1 MFCFLFHKYHLIYVK
16 IMIKTGFWHFLDFS
30 VKKTIPIMS
39 LILIIFGLASCS
51 SNTHR
56 APVSRLAQPES
67 LKIHYHTV
75 SAGDTLY
82 SIAWRYNLDYKNLS
96 KINKI
101 KYPYNIFPGQ
111 RISLKGV
118 AKRAKYVAPAPTA
131 VTKKRTERLPKRTV
145 KASAPAPKPS
155 PKPKKRLKK
164 KTVKAPKVKSM
175 SPSSSPL
182 VWAWPVRGSV
192 VGTFKSG
199 KGLNKGIDIAAK
211 LGESVRAAADGEVV
225 YAGSGLRGY
234 GKLLIIKHK
243 SSYLSAYAH
252 NRSLNSKEG
261 DRVKKGQKIAEVGG
275 SGTTSVKLHFEIRRD
290 GTPINPLSVLP
301 K

>member
-1 MFCFLFHKYHLIYVK
+1 
-16 IMIKTGFWHFLDFS
+16 MIKTGFWHFLGFS
-30 VKKTIPIMS
+30 VKKTTPIMS
-39 LILIIFGLASCS
+39 LILIIFGLSSCS

-56 APVSRLAQPES
+56 APVSRLAQPGS
-67 LKIHYHTV
+67 IKLNYHIV

-96 KINKI
+96 KINNI
-101 KYPYNIFPGQ
+101 KPPYNIFPGQ
-111 RISLKGV
+111 KISLKGV
-118 AKRAKYVAPAPTA
+118 AKRAEYVASASPSTP
-131 VTKKRTERLPKRTV
+131 KKRIKSPPRPVV
-145 KASAPAPKPS
+145 KAVQSTSKPS
-155 PKPKKRLKK
+155 SKPKKRLKK
-164 KTVKAPKVKSM
+164 QTVKPVKVKTT
-175 SPSSSPL
+175 SSSSSSL
-182 VWAWPVRGSV
+182 VWGWPVKGSI

-243 SSYLSAYAH
+243 NSYLSAYAH
-252 NRSLNSKEG
+252 NRSLHSKEG

-290 GTPINPLSVLP
+290 GTPIDPLSVLP